1 MLMLRYVLAFI
12 VLLGAG
18 SAMAKD
24 MVVERVWLADP
35 TGELTLADVQ
45 AMPWQPAPRK
55 LSRGYTADTVWMRLL
70 VEVPDPSPVVLN
82 VRPSY
87 LDDVRLHV
95 PDPDQP
101 GRWLARV
108 TGDTHPFS
116 QRERAS
122 SVLGFVWHPPHPG
135 EHAVYLQ
142 VRSTST
148 VLINATAT
156 SLAQADAVDA
166 GLNTR
171 VLLFASLI
179 FGVMLWAMIEQAL
192 QPHPVNVWFLV
203 TQANALVYVLS
214 VLGYVALLLPAG
226 LSTAAHTI
234 TSVSVCLATM
244 LQMGFF
250 RAMMADNEP
259 SAWSRR
265 VVLAFMMLCPLQL
278 LLIAAGYVRPA
289 VASNVVV
296 ATFIAT
302 PLLIW
307 MAATCRKD
315 GWVSR
320 RIWWLV
326 LGIQGTLVLVSVLPL
341 LGFTRAINVNL
352 EATLFF
358 GISSAL
364 LMGSVLMVRT
374 HRARQA
380 FHHAQLDLARM
391 AQQLEMSQAHQREQQ
406 RFLDMLGH
414 ELRTPLMTIRLA
426 AQALKRTVHAKD
438 GMPEQR
444 LDRIGVSADAM
455 HQVLERVM
463 EANRLGDTAMPI
475 ASQPVEWRS
484 VVQQVQAT
492 IAQPDRLRVL
502 DHGQGG
508 THLMT
513 DPDLLRVIVSNLVD
527 NACKYSPPDTPV
539 VLSVEHAAHSW
550 RMTVRNQVGSAGAPD
565 PQQMFQK
572 YHRAEEAKAMAGAGL
587 GLWLVHNLVERLGG
601 TLSAQTVDDQV
612 EFCLCLPMPS
622 PP

>member
-1 MLMLRYVLAFI
+1 MQYVLALI
-12 VLLGAG
+12 MLLGAG
-18 SAMAKD
+18 NALAKD

-101 GRWLARV
+101 GRWVVRV

-203 TQANALVYVLS
+203 TQANALLYVLS

-250 RAMMADNEP
+250 RALMADNEP
-259 SAWSRR
+259 SA
-265 VVLAFMMLCPLQL
+265 
-278 LLIAAGYVRPA
+278 
-289 VASNVVV
+289 
-296 ATFIAT
+296 
-302 PLLIW
+302 
-307 MAATCRKD
+307 
-315 GWVSR
+315 
-320 RIWWLV
+320 
-326 LGIQGTLVLVSVLPL
+326 
-341 LGFTRAINVNL
+341 
-352 EATLFF
+352 
-358 GISSAL
+358 
-364 LMGSVLMVRT
+364 
-374 HRARQA
+374 
-380 FHHAQLDLARM
+380 
-391 AQQLEMSQAHQREQQ
+391 
-406 RFLDMLGH
+406 
-414 ELRTPLMTIRLA
+414 
-426 AQALKRTVHAKD
+426 
-438 GMPEQR
+438 
-444 LDRIGVSADAM
+444 
-455 HQVLERVM
+455 
-463 EANRLGDTAMPI
+463 
-475 ASQPVEWRS
+475 
-484 VVQQVQAT
+484 
-492 IAQPDRLRVL
+492 
-502 DHGQGG
+502 
-508 THLMT
+508 
-513 DPDLLRVIVSNLVD
+513 
-527 NACKYSPPDTPV
+527 
-539 VLSVEHAAHSW
+539 
-550 RMTVRNQVGSAGAPD
+550 
-565 PQQMFQK
+565 
-572 YHRAEEAKAMAGAGL
+572 
-587 GLWLVHNLVERLGG
+587 
-601 TLSAQTVDDQV
+601 
-612 EFCLCLPMPS
+612 
-622 PP
+622 